1 MGTWNA
7 SKRVYGFTRW
17 VDGVY
22 LRIVPCKAVFTVP
35 GVYLG
40 VFTSGVYLR
49 VPNLCLC
56 CGTRASMESVFA
68 TVFPM
73 HFPGASVYHQIGD
86 STWNLEYEVQMAIV
100 DRLPV
105 LAKRAR
111 GFADCLSNCTGCL
124 MRWTLAHLFARETPR
139 ALVVRRQ

>member
-1 MGTWNA
+1 MPQ
-7 SKRVYGFTRW
+7 S
-17 VDGVY
+17 
-22 LRIVPCKAVFTVP
+22 VFTGLRGGWTVFTFVLSRVRRCLP
-35 GVYLG
+35 CLPR

-139 ALVVRRQ
+139 ALLVRRQ